1 MAKNKWTIIK
11 TAWTALRYLSD
22 FRVPM
27 NKKIW
32 PLLALIYLISPVD
45 ILPDPILGL
54 GIMDDV
60 AFIGLILSF
69 MSRILKDYA
78 EKQGTQSSKRD
89 SDTIDVD
96 YEVIDED
103 RT

>member
-11 TAWTALRYLSD
+11 TAWTGLRYLFDSK
-22 FRVPM
+22 VPM
-27 NKKIW
+27 DKKIW
-32 PLLALIYLISPVD
+32 PLLAIVYLISPVD

-60 AFIGLILSF
+60 AFIGLILCF

-78 EKQGTQSSKRD
+78 EKQGIQSRKRD

-103 RT
+103 KP